1 MTSRHQQFTQRAF
14 ADRATKKQGGST
26 KNSKDSHPKFLGVKK
41 FGSEWVIP
49 GNIIIRQRGT
59 QYHPGNWVGMV
70 CGPRIESFIAWQ
82 KFSYFCCCQLLASV
96 I

>member
-1 MTSRHQQFTQRAF
+1 MLKALTPCMVAH
-14 ADRATKKQGGST
+14 RATKKQGGST

-59 QYHPGNWVGMV
+59 QFHPGDWVGMV
-70 CGPRIESFIAWQ
+70 RNQLAGQRAESP
-82 KFSYFCCCQLLASV
+82 LLV
-96 I
+96 PPDQNQ